1 MPYLKPTLFWHARGF
16 RRPSKRSLAKGVI
29 VLFYKPLTGLIIILV
44 LVMTQGCAFSRGT
57 LGDDISSESVLAIKK
72 DTTTK
77 TEVLSLLGAP
87 DRLLQVNGR
96 DVFQYYRYDAK
107 VGSLLLIL
115 VNFSRISIKSDDL
128 FVILN
133 REGIVEDVILSKR
146 TDGMEFRFWPFG
158 Q

>member
-1 MPYLKPTLFWHARGF
+1 M
-16 RRPSKRSLAKGVI
+16 
-29 VLFYKPLTGLIIILV
+29 LFYKPLTGLIIILV

-57 LGDDISSESVLAIKK
+57 LGDDISSESVIAIKK

-115 VNFSRISIKSDDL
+115 VNFSRVSIKSDDL

-146 TDGMEFRFWPFG
+146 TDGLEFRFWPFG

>member
-1 MPYLKPTLFWHARGF
+1 MPYLKPTLFWDARGF
-16 RRPSKRSLAKGVI
+16 RRPPKRSLAKGVI

-115 VNFSRISIKSDDL
+115 VNFSRVSIKSDDL

-146 TDGMEFRFWPFG
+146 TDGLEFRFWPFG

>member
-1 MPYLKPTLFWHARGF
+1 MLF
-16 RRPSKRSLAKGVI
+16 I
-29 VLFYKPLTGLIIILV
+29 KPLTGIVIVLSLI
-44 LVMTQGCAFSRGT
+44 MTLGCAFSRGT
-57 LGDDISSESVLAIKK
+57 LGEDISAESVAAIKK
-72 DTTTK
+72 ATTTK
-77 TEVLSLLGAP
+77 AEVLTLLGAP

-115 VNFSRISIKSDDL
+115 INFSRVSIKSDDL

-146 TDGMEFRFWPFG
+146 TEGLAFRFWPFG
-158 Q
+158 E

>member
-1 MPYLKPTLFWHARGF
+1 VLFF
-16 RRPSKRSLAKGVI
+16 NPLAGVVI
-29 VLFYKPLTGLIIILV
+29 VLA

-57 LGDDISSESVLAIKK
+57 LGEDIRSESVAAIKK

-77 TEVLSLLGAP
+77 AEVLSLLGAP

-96 DVFQYYRYDAK
+96 DLFQYYRYDAK

-115 VNFSRISIKSDDL
+115 INFSRVSIKSDDL
-128 FVILN
+128 FVILD
-133 REGIVEDVILSKR
+133 REGIVEDVILSNR

-158 Q
+158 E

>member
-1 MPYLKPTLFWHARGF
+1 MLF
-16 RRPSKRSLAKGVI
+16 L
-29 VLFYKPLTGLIIILV
+29 KPLTGIVIILA
-44 LVMTQGCAFSRGT
+44 LMMTQGCAFSRGT
-57 LGDDISSESVLAIKK
+57 IGEDFKSESVAEIKK
-72 DTTTK
+72 ATTTK
-77 TEVLSLLGAP
+77 AEVLALLGAP

-115 VNFSRISIKSDDL
+115 INFSRVSVKSDDL

-146 TDGMEFRFWPFG
+146 TEGLAFRFWPFG
-158 Q
+158 E

>member
-1 MPYLKPTLFWHARGF
+1 MFFFKP
-16 RRPSKRSLAKGVI
+16 LAGIVI
-29 VLFYKPLTGLIIILV
+29 VLALFI
-44 LVMTQGCAFSRGT
+44 TQGCAFSRGT
-57 LGDDISSESVLAIKK
+57 LGEDIRSESVAAIKK

-77 TEVLSLLGAP
+77 AEVLSLLGAP

-115 VNFSRISIKSDDL
+115 INFSRLSIKSDDL

-133 REGIVEDVILSKR
+133 RDGIVEDVILSKR
-146 TDGMEFRFWPFG
+146 TDGLEFRFWPFG
-158 Q
+158 E